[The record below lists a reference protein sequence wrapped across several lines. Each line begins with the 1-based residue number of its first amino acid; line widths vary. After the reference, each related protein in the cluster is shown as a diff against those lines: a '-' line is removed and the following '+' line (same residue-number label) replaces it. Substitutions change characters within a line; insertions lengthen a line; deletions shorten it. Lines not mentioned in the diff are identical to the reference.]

1 MNSNDAGKLKVLV
14 IIASYIVPLIC
25 LLFLDLD
32 EKIDPM
38 LFYLVMVVVF
48 PTVIL
53 LFTKALK
60 NEFIPYI
67 LLQLIFIFIF
77 IGNKLP
83 LPGLFKP
90 YILIFGQS
98 VVIAGYYII
107 NNFKYLWRTH
117 IPFRLLFIFFIL
129 NIPYYL
135 FHHTD
140 FRSSGLTEAY
150 DYAELMKNLKQL
162 LSMGFTP
169 VGRSFSGAETK
180 LAIYLASLSAIV
192 CFTVPLMLYNKLQT
206 VKEVNYR
213 ILKIVKF
220 TLYGFCFH
228 FVAVAFCISIGF
240 SQIGFLGG
248 RLVGDFIGDVGLG
261 FHLYMSIFAIMLLGY
276 KIFLNRNNL
285 LPEGKK
291 KLYNM
296 LLNFFMLVCWSLVIL
311 HVNKTTIMLLS
322 VSFLTIFT
330 STMFLSGEK
339 LNFEF
344 INEKIIK
351 NVKYLIAPVLAG
363 FALIMFNM
371 DFVDKVTYNITERF
385 SSTGTLDLRA
395 TMWRYFIEDWIQ
407 ELNIFNFIFG
417 FGIDSS
423 RELAFFLTFIL
434 AGNDFHHNHIH
445 NWFLDVTH
453 DYGLVALLYFGA
465 IVYIIFDNLKVIFN
479 PDADSNL
486 KLFCIISF
494 VLLFLFLGYHMTDC
508 LRIPMSILF
517 FALMGFFEATKHAYR
532 TLKKESSDTSN
543 NDLAVIEN
551 KG

>member
-1 MNSNDAGKLKVLV
+1 MNPDNAGKLRVLV
-14 IIASYIVPLIC
+14 IIASYIIPLIC
-25 LLFLDLD
+25 LLFIELD

-38 LFYLVMVVVF
+38 LFYLVMLVAF
-48 PTVIL
+48 PTSLL

-60 NEFIPYI
+60 NEFIPFI

-107 NNFKYLWRTH
+107 TNFKYLWKNH

-150 DYAELMKNLKQL
+150 DYAELMKNLKQIL
-162 LSMGFTP
+162 AMGFTP

-192 CFTVPLMLYNKLQT
+192 CFTVPLMLYSKLQT
-206 VKEVNYR
+206 INEINYR
-213 ILKIVKF
+213 ILKIIKF
-220 TLYGFCFH
+220 TLYGFLFH
-228 FVAVAFCISIGF
+228 FAAVVFCISIGF

-261 FHLYMSIFAIMLLGY
+261 FHLYMSIFAIILFGY

-285 LPEGKK
+285 VTDKEKK
-291 KLYNM
+291 VYNI
-296 LLNFFMLVCWSLVIL
+296 LLSFFILVCWSLVIL
-311 HVNKTTIMLLS
+311 HVNKTTIILLS
-322 VSFLTIFT
+322 VSFLFISL

-351 NVKYLIAPVLAG
+351 NFKYLIGPVLAG
-363 FALIMFNM
+363 FGLIMFNM
-371 DFVDKVTYNITERF
+371 DFVDKLVYNITERF

-395 TMWRYFIEDWIQ
+395 TMWKYFIEDWIQ
-407 ELNIFNFIFG
+407 ELNVFNFIFG

-465 IVYIIFDNLKVIFN
+465 IAYIIFDNLKVMFN
-479 PDADSNL
+479 SNADSNL
-486 KLFCIISF
+486 KLFSIISF

-532 TLKKESSDTSN
+532 TRQKEHS
-543 NDLAVIEN
+543 LIEN